1 MNNFPITD
9 KKTGKEYWISRSVA
23 VLAKIISKDN
33 CILAVQRGRGTPD
46 PEYIGRWCMPCGYLD
61 FDETTKEAVAREVHE
76 ETGIG
81 IHPENFKLVSI
92 QDNPHLDK
100 RQNVT
105 FRFITRLEDY
115 SYNIPL
121 TDKYSEM
128 NEVMSIKW
136 IPIDNIDNYK
146 WAFNHDKLIREI

>member
-105 FRFITRLEDY
+105 FRFITHLEDY

-121 TDKYSEM
+121 TDKYSEI

-136 IPIDNIDNYK
+136 IPIEDIDSYK